1 MVEWQIGRMLPHV
14 AQDSPATA
22 ATLRQRLWA
31 LEGERHE
38 ALAAGLGANSL
49 FMGDLDREIED
60 TRDAFVGYAVTEI
73 ATLRAELSG
82 RPQG

>member
-1 MVEWQIGRMLPHV
+1 MLPHV
-14 AQDSPATA
+14 TQDSPATA

-49 FMGDLDREIED
+49 FMGDLDREIAD
-60 TRDAFVGYAVTEI
+60 TRAALVGHAVTEI
-73 ATLRAELSG
+73 ASLRGELSG
-82 RPQG
+82 QLQG

>member
-1 MVEWQIGRMLPHV
+1 MFPHV

-38 ALAAGLGANSL
+38 AIVAGLGANSL
-49 FMGDLDREIED
+49 FMDDLHREIAE
-60 TRDAFVGYAVTEI
+60 TRAAFVGSAVTEI
-73 ATLRAELSG
+73 ASLRASLAA
-82 RPQG
+82 PLQG